1 MTDAAAAPRQILK
14 PLDVRGRIARPQPK
28 GLPVIGMGFNE
39 LPFGPTPRVADAI
52 AGMTTRPNR
61 YGDPTC
67 APLRRALGVR
77 FNLDPDEIVC
87 GNGSEELLDVV
98 ARSFVGPGDEIVIS
112 EYGYIQFP
120 LIANRLRARLT
131 KAPETGFTTDV
142 DAMLAAITPAT
153 ALVLLAN
160 PNNPTG
166 TALPVAELAR
176 LVDGAPANVPI
187 VIDLAYGEFVGADY
201 CAAVHDL
208 ARGRGNLIVTRTFSK
223 AFGLAGL
230 RAGWLHA
237 PKALLPGFYA
247 ARGMGSVNAFAQAAA
262 LAALEDYDEAMSRA
276 AWIVA
281 ERERLRG
288 ALSKLGAHTLES
300 GANFLMC
307 GVEGMGASEIEA
319 LVEHLFD
326 DAGIVANRTREAG
339 LESFFRFSVSEAE
352 HNDLLL
358 ERVGRFIEGRRAA
371 G

>member
-1 MTDAAAAPRQILK
+1 MTETDRLPAQILA
-14 PLDVRGRIARPQPK
+14 PLDIRGRISRPQPK

-39 LPFGPTPRVADAI
+39 LPFGPTPRVAAAI
-52 AGMTTRPNR
+52 ADMAGRPNR

-67 APLRRALGVR
+67 APLRRAIGER
-77 FNLDPDEIVC
+77 FGLDPEEIVC

-98 ARSFVGPGDEIVIS
+98 ARSFVAPGDEIVIS

-120 LIANRLRARLT
+120 MIANRLRARLT

-142 DAMLAAITPAT
+142 DAMLAAVGPET

-166 TALPVAELAR
+166 TVLPVAEIAR
-176 LVDGAPANVPI
+176 LADGIPRHTPL
-187 VIDLAYGEFVGADY
+187 VIDLAYGEFVGLDY

-208 ARGRGNLIVTRTFSK
+208 ARSRCNLIVTRTFSK

-237 PKALLPGFYA
+237 PGRLLPGFYA

-262 LAALEDYDEAMSRA
+262 IAALADFDAAMERVA
-276 AWIVA
+276 FIVA
-281 ERERLRG
+281 ERERMRRELA
-288 ALSKLGAHTLES
+288 ALGVTSLES

-307 GVEGMGASEIEA
+307 AFEDQAAGTADA
-319 LVEHLFD
+319 FLEHLFD
-326 DAGIVANRTREAG
+326 EAGIVANRTREAG
-339 LESFFRFSVSEAE
+339 LERFFRFSLSETA
-352 HNDLLL
+352 HNDALLREAAAFL
-358 ERVGRFIEGRRAA
+358 GRNAV
-371 G
+371 